1 MDIYKELINNKA
13 KDSELVKVGRIVVI
27 VSLFIAMLIAPMFG
41 NLGQVFQAIQEYTGV
56 VSPGILAVFIM
67 GLFYKKATNNAAI
80 WGILL
85 SIPVAMYF
93 KIVPKG
99 WIELIPSFAQGLF
112 IGEIPFLHQMGI
124 TFLVTMFIIYVI
136 SYLEGN
142 EDDPKAI
149 KLSGK
154 LFETKPSFNIPA
166 FAVLIITAMLY
177 AIFW

>member
-1 MDIYKELINNKA
+1 
-13 KDSELVKVGRIVVI
+13 
-27 VSLFIAMLIAPMFG
+27 MLIAPAFG

-85 SIPVAMYF
+85 SIPIAMYF
-93 KIVPKG
+93 KVVPKG
-99 WIELIPSFAQGLF
+99 WIELFPLFSQGFF
-112 IGEIPFLHQMGI
+112 IEEIPFLHQMGI
-124 TFLVTMFIIYVI
+124 TFLITILVIYTI
-136 SYLEGN
+136 SFLEGN
-142 EDDPKAI
+142 QNDPKGI
-149 KLSGK
+149 NLSNK

>member
-1 MDIYKELINNKA
+1 
-13 KDSELVKVGRIVVI
+13 
-27 VSLFIAMLIAPMFG
+27 
-41 NLGQVFQAIQEYTGV
+41 
-56 VSPGILAVFIM
+56 
-67 GLFYKKATNNAAI
+67 
-80 WGILL
+80 
-85 SIPVAMYF
+85 MYF

-149 KLSGK
+149 KLSRK

-166 FAVLIITAMLY
+166 FAVLLITAMLY